1 VPDEPAIGKSVFLN
15 VPYDKEYAPLFTALI
30 AGLVAL
36 GRIPRCALEAQSE
49 GKTRL
54 QQIHGLLASCGSSI
68 HDLSRVTL
76 SGSLNVPRF
85 NMPFE
90 LGMAFAL
97 AQSTSHRIFT
107 FEEKERRI
115 DASLSD
121 MKAFD
126 PIIHGGTTEGIL
138 GGLLDCFDSPG
149 GAPPLRRL
157 TSMAKRLALV
167 AAKAQREF
175 RREEP
180 FKRAIFL
187 QLFEAAVTEATRR
200 RLIAE

>member
-1 VPDEPAIGKSVFLN
+1 LTEDSPVADEPAIGKSVFLN
-15 VPYDKEYAPLFTALI
+15 VPYDKEYGSLFTALI

-68 HDLSRVTL
+68 HDLSRVAL
-76 SGSLNVPRF
+76 SGSSNVPRF

-107 FEEKERRI
+107 FEAKERRI
-115 DASLSD
+115 DASL
-121 MKAFD
+121 K
-126 PIIHGGTTEGIL
+126 E
-138 GGLLDCFDSPG
+138 
-149 GAPPLRRL
+149 
-157 TSMAKRLALV
+157 
-167 AAKAQREF
+167 
-175 RREEP
+175 
-180 FKRAIFL
+180 
-187 QLFEAAVTEATRR
+187 TRPR
-200 RLIAE
+200 SGQGSARVSS

>member
-1 VPDEPAIGKSVFLN
+1 VADETAIDSVFLN

-36 GRIPRCALEAQSE
+36 GRIPRCALEAESE

-54 QQIHGLLASCGSSI
+54 QQIYGLLASCGSSI

-76 SGSLNVPRF
+76 SGNLSVPRF

-90 LGMAFAL
+90 LGIAFAL
-97 AQSTSHRIFT
+97 AQTNGHRIFT

-126 PIIHGGTTEGIL
+126 PTIHGGTPEGAL
-138 GGLLDCFDSPG
+138 AGLLDRFDRPG
-149 GAPPLRRL
+149 GAPSLQ
-157 TSMAKRLALV
+157 RLASLAGRLARV
-167 AAKAQREF
+167 AAKVQREF
-175 RREEP
+175 HREDP
-180 FKRAIFL
+180 FKRAIFIRL
-187 QLFEAAVTEATRR
+187 VEAAVAEARKR
-200 RLIAE
+200 HLIAA